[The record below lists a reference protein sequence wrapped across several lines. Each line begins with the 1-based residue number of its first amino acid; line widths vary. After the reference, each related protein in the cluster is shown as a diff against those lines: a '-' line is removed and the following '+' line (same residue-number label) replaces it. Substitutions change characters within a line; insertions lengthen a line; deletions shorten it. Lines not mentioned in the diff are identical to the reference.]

1 MTATLDAP
9 ALSQKMFKGMIGEP
23 QTIDRKAR
31 TMRVVMTTRDPDRV
45 GDSVIP
51 KGLDFSNYMNDP
63 VVLWAHNM
71 DKPPIGH
78 VIPESIQ
85 VLEDSVEAVVK
96 FANTPFAKEIFTLYA
111 DGDLRAWSIGFLP
124 NKTSYVDT
132 DEEELRQAREDGRRM
147 RSFST
152 VIEEAEVLELSAC
165 PVPKNPK
172 TLTKKI
178 DAIEDEV
185 VRKALSA
192 YMDVLN
198 GEKKSYRLG
207 DDGSVWSEDE
217 LQENT
222 TISDKAFSKSIAER
236 VANGK
241 VSTEIVKVKDVKD
254 VGSFIEFEII
264 QQDEIEGKTLVKEA
278 RIERIVVK
286 VLENATPEDEGRE
299 DGGDESATPNDQ
311 GRTDVNADE
320 PAPEPDGRAGE
331 DEGNDADDEP
341 LSEAKMWAEDEEL
354 DAAILRIKAKLME
367 V

>member
-1 MTATLDAP
+1 
-9 ALSQKMFKGMIGEP
+9 MIGAPE
-23 QTIDRKAR
+23 TIDRKNR

-111 DGDLRAWSIGFLP
+111 DGDLRAWSIGFIP
-124 NKTSYVDT
+124 NKTSYIDA
-132 DEEELRQAREDGRRM
+132 DEEKLANAREEGRRM

-152 VIEEAEVLELSAC
+152 VIEEAEVIELSAC

-172 TLTKKI
+172 TLTKRI

-185 VRKALSA
+185 VRNALSA

-198 GEKKSYRLG
+198 GKEEKSLFTLTDAGEISEG
-207 DDGSVWSEDE
+207 DEVRDDMSLTD
-217 LQENT
+217 T
-222 TISDKAFSKSIAER
+222 AFSKSIAER
-236 VANGK
+236 VAKGK
-241 VSTEIVKVKDVKD
+241 VGTSFVKVKTAEE
-254 VGSFIEFEII
+254 VGSHIEFEVMESE
-264 QQDEIEGKTLVKEA
+264 EIEGKTLVKQA
-278 RIERIVVK
+278 RVQRIVVK
-286 VLENATPEDEGRE
+286 VLETDTPEDEGRE
-299 DGGDESATPNDQ
+299 DEGATSATPSDQ
-311 GRTDVNADE
+311 GRTEKSDDE
-320 PAPEPDGRAGE
+320 PAPEPEGRAEE
-331 DEGNDADDEP
+331 DDENTKDDEP
-341 LSEAKMWAEDEEL
+341 LSDAKMWAEDEEL
-354 DAAILRIKAKLME
+354 DAAILRVKAKLME